1 MALLKD
7 AMSSAYLVV
16 VRKLLITK
24 SCLVHKLDSG
34 FYTADSCNTEGKS
47 STHSDL
53 PLSTPMAVKL
63 SLLHIH
69 RYPIPI
75 K

>member
-1 MALLKD
+1 MALLKG
-7 AMSSAYLVV
+7 AISSAYLVV
-16 VRKLLITK
+16 VGKVLITK
-24 SCLVHKLDSG
+24 SCLMHKLDTG
-34 FYTADSCNTEGKS
+34 FYTADSRNAEGKS
-47 STHSDL
+47 SMHSDL